1 MKVIHL
7 ISGGDTGGARTHV
20 YSLLK
25 YLGQIIDVQLVCFRG
40 GDFADGAAALGIPT
54 MVLGKGFLANL
65 GALKRIIRDGEY
77 DIVHCHGSMANV
89 MGAMLRPSVHV
100 PVISTVHSDYRLDY
114 LGRPFAR
121 AVYGT
126 LNTWAL
132 HQLDYRVCVSD
143 PIRQRLIDRGFEP
156 NRLFSIYNGLDFS
169 HVVPKTDRA
178 AYFAQFG
185 YTVHEG
191 DVIAGI
197 AARLDPVKD
206 IPTLLRAVALAK
218 KACPQ
223 LRLAIAGDGK
233 ERKKLEALTKELDL
247 EDSVFFLGWV
257 NDLDSFYGALD
268 INTLSSVSE
277 AFPYALPE
285 GARAHLATV
294 ASNVGGVPAIIEHG
308 VTGLL
313 IEPGDVRMLAAY
325 LARYALDENYRR
337 EMGEALYRRGKA
349 DFSEEATG
357 LRQLEI
363 YHAVFRMERNRRD
376 GVRDGVLIC
385 GAYGFGNTGDDA
397 ILQAIIGEMRRIDP
411 HMPVT
416 VLSRRPQDTRSTCG
430 VNACHRFHL
439 FAIRRILRRSQL
451 FISGGGSLMQDVT
464 SRLSLWY
471 YLGTIRMAH
480 RCGCKV
486 QMYGCG
492 IGPIVYE
499 RDRQL
504 AARII
509 NDCVDKITLRE
520 PDSRETLSDFG
531 VTDPEVILAS
541 DPALTLPAA
550 ERSRIDRILREHD
563 MDPEGKYIGFVLRK
577 WPGIEEKA
585 TVFAAGAVYAYL
597 KHGLTPVFLSI
608 NFRTDGEA
616 SRLVTEHLSIPYY
629 MIDEQMSTGEVIGVL
644 SRMTTVVSMRLHGL
658 IFAAGQGVPLIGV
671 AYDPK
676 VTAFLDYVEQ
686 NNYMQFE
693 ALNEKDLSDLIDS
706 AVALAG
712 RGEELR
718 RRTELLN
725 RQEDNNRATAA
736 RLLGKEKTSKM
747 IRSAVLVSGKGTK
760 LQSLLDSV
768 FFGEIPEL
776 QLVAVI
782 SSDANA
788 YALKRARNA
797 GIETVVVEPA
807 MFPND
812 TSYDM
817 AIRNKLKDM
826 ALELVINAGFYP
838 GVGRETARSF
848 HNKVIAVQ
856 PSLIP
861 AFETLRGD
869 AVHEAVLARGLKVTG
884 ATAYLV
890 DENGGVGPVLLQKA
904 VPVLEDDDLTTL
916 KRRVLTDAEWKL
928 LPEAV
933 KRFCAGKIR
942 LHGGRAQLLE

>member
-77 DIVHCHGSMANV
+77 DLVHCHGSMANV

-233 ERKKLEALTKELDL
+233 ERKKLEALTKELNL

-385 GAYGFGNTGDDA
+385 GALA
-397 ILQAIIGEMRRIDP
+397 
-411 HMPVT
+411 
-416 VLSRRPQDTRSTCG
+416 G
-430 VNACHRFHL
+430 V
-439 FAIRRILRRSQL
+439 
-451 FISGGGSLMQDVT
+451 GGAY
-464 SRLSLWY
+464 LSL
-471 YLGTIRMAH
+471 
-480 RCGCKV
+480 
-486 QMYGCG
+486 
-492 IGPIVYE
+492 
-499 RDRQL
+499 DQL
-504 AARII
+504 
-509 NDCVDKITLRE
+509 
-520 PDSRETLSDFG
+520 
-531 VTDPEVILAS
+531 
-541 DPALTLPAA
+541 
-550 ERSRIDRILREHD
+550 D
-563 MDPEGKYIGFVLRK
+563 MFVR
-577 WPGIEEKA
+577 
-585 TVFAAGAVYAYL
+585 
-597 KHGLTPVFLSI
+597 
-608 NFRTDGEA
+608 N
-616 SRLVTEHLSIPYY
+616 
-629 MIDEQMSTGEVIGVL
+629 
-644 SRMTTVVSMRLHGL
+644 MT
-658 IFAAGQGVPLIGV
+658 
-671 AYDPK
+671 
-676 VTAFLDYVEQ
+676 
-686 NNYMQFE
+686 
-693 ALNEKDLSDLIDS
+693 
-706 AVALAG
+706 AG
-712 RGEELR
+712 RGYIAVAIAILGR
-718 RRTELLN
+718 YNPAQIVPCALLFGFC
-725 RQEDNNRATAA
+725 D
-736 RLLGKEKTSKM
+736 
-747 IRSAVLVSGKGTK
+747 AVQIY
-760 LQSLLDSV
+760 LQGEAFPPQIVQMLA
-768 FFGEIPEL
+768 FGVKHIKP
-776 QLVAVI
+776 
-782 SSDANA
+782 
-788 YALKRARNA
+788 
-797 GIETVVVEPA
+797 PA
-807 MFPND
+807 
-812 TSYDM
+812 
-817 AIRNKLKDM
+817 
-826 ALELVINAGFYP
+826 
-838 GVGRETARSF
+838 GVG
-848 HNKVIAVQ
+848 KY
-856 PSLIP
+856 
-861 AFETLRGD
+861 D
-869 AVHEAVLARGLKVTG
+869 
-884 ATAYLV
+884 
-890 DENGGVGPVLLQKA
+890 DE
-904 VPVLEDDDLTTL
+904 
-916 KRRVLTDAEWKL
+916 
-928 LPEAV
+928 
-933 KRFCAGKIR
+933 
-942 LHGGRAQLLE
+942 

>member
-416 VLSRRPQDTRSTCG
+416 VLSRRPQDTRSACG
-430 VNACHRFHL
+430 VNACHRFHF

-492 IGPIVYE
+492 IGPVLRE
-499 RDRQL
+499 QHRKL
-504 AARII
+504 AASVL
-509 NDCVDKITLRE
+509 NASVDVITLRE
-520 PDSRETLSDFG
+520 PDSLKELQSMG
-531 VTDPEVILAS
+531 VTKPEILLTA

-550 ERSRIDRILREHD
+550 SEDEIDSVLLRAGIPPH
-563 MDPEGKYIGFVLRK
+563 GKYLCFALRNWKGF
-577 WPGIEEKA
+577 EDKA
-585 TVFAAGAVYAYL
+585 PLFGQAAKYAYETY
-597 KHGLTPVFLSI
+597 GLTPVFAAVEKHL
-608 NFRTDGEA
+608 DPVAG
-616 SRLVTEHLSIPYY
+616 RLAAAGLDIPHYFLDDAGSAGT
-629 MIDEQMSTGEVIGVL
+629 IIGAL
-644 SRMTTVVSMRLHGL
+644 SRMQAVVSMRLHAL
-658 IFAAGQGVPLIGV
+658 IFAAGQGIPLAGV
-671 AYDPK
+671 VYDPK
-676 VTAFLDYVEQ
+676 VSAFLRYIGQEQFVDLAELTGQNLCAMIDQCVAQAAHPEAQAAAVRNLQAMEQKNVE
-686 NNYMQFE
+686 
-693 ALNEKDLSDLIDS
+693 
-706 AVALAG
+706 VA
-712 RGEELR
+712 R
-718 RRTELLN
+718 
-725 RQEDNNRATAA
+725 
-736 RLLGKEKTSKM
+736 RLL
-747 IRSAVLVSGKGTK
+747 KG
-760 LQSLLDSV
+760 
-768 FFGEIPEL
+768 
-776 QLVAVI
+776 
-782 SSDANA
+782 
-788 YALKRARNA
+788 
-797 GIETVVVEPA
+797 
-807 MFPND
+807 
-812 TSYDM
+812 
-817 AIRNKLKDM
+817 
-826 ALELVINAGFYP
+826 
-838 GVGRETARSF
+838 
-848 HNKVIAVQ
+848 
-856 PSLIP
+856 
-861 AFETLRGD
+861 
-869 AVHEAVLARGLKVTG
+869 
-884 ATAYLV
+884 
-890 DENGGVGPVLLQKA
+890 
-904 VPVLEDDDLTTL
+904 
-916 KRRVLTDAEWKL
+916 
-928 LPEAV
+928 
-933 KRFCAGKIR
+933 
-942 LHGGRAQLLE
+942 

>member
-233 ERKKLEALTKELDL
+233 ERKKLEALTKELNL

-416 VLSRRPQDTRSTCG
+416 VLSRRPKDTRSACG

-439 FAIRRILRRSQL
+439 FAIRRILRRSLL

-541 DPALTLPAA
+541 DQPARHGAFEHPLLYDRRADVHRRGHRRALAHDDGRVHAA
-550 ERSRIDRILREHD
+550 
-563 MDPEGKYIGFVLRK
+563 
-577 WPGIEEKA
+577 A
-585 TVFAAGAVYAYL
+585 
-597 KHGLTPVFLSI
+597 
-608 NFRTDGEA
+608 RTD
-616 SRLVTEHLSIPYY
+616 LC
-629 MIDEQMSTGEVIGVL
+629 
-644 SRMTTVVSMRLHGL
+644 
-658 IFAAGQGVPLIGV
+658 
-671 AYDPK
+671 
-676 VTAFLDYVEQ
+676 
-686 NNYMQFE
+686 
-693 ALNEKDLSDLIDS
+693 
-706 AVALAG
+706 
-712 RGEELR
+712 
-718 RRTELLN
+718 RRT
-725 RQEDNNRATAA
+725 
-736 RLLGKEKTSKM
+736 
-747 IRSAVLVSGKGTK
+747 
-760 LQSLLDSV
+760 
-768 FFGEIPEL
+768 
-776 QLVAVI
+776 
-782 SSDANA
+782 
-788 YALKRARNA
+788 
-797 GIETVVVEPA
+797 
-807 MFPND
+807 
-812 TSYDM
+812 
-817 AIRNKLKDM
+817 
-826 ALELVINAGFYP
+826 
-838 GVGRETARSF
+838 
-848 HNKVIAVQ
+848 
-856 PSLIP
+856 
-861 AFETLRGD
+861 
-869 AVHEAVLARGLKVTG
+869 
-884 ATAYLV
+884 
-890 DENGGVGPVLLQKA
+890 
-904 VPVLEDDDLTTL
+904 
-916 KRRVLTDAEWKL
+916 
-928 LPEAV
+928 
-933 KRFCAGKIR
+933 
-942 LHGGRAQLLE
+942 GRAAHRRCL

>member
-1 MKVIHL
+1 M
-7 ISGGDTGGARTHV
+7 
-20 YSLLK
+20 
-25 YLGQIIDVQLVCFRG
+25 
-40 GDFADGAAALGIPT
+40 
-54 MVLGKGFLANL
+54 
-65 GALKRIIRDGEY
+65 
-77 DIVHCHGSMANV
+77 
-89 MGAMLRPSVHV
+89 
-100 PVISTVHSDYRLDY
+100 
-114 LGRPFAR
+114 
-121 AVYGT
+121 
-126 LNTWAL
+126 
-132 HQLDYRVCVSD
+132 
-143 PIRQRLIDRGFEP
+143 
-156 NRLFSIYNGLDFS
+156 
-169 HVVPKTDRA
+169 
-178 AYFAQFG
+178 
-185 YTVHEG
+185 
-191 DVIAGI
+191 
-197 AARLDPVKD
+197 
-206 IPTLLRAVALAK
+206 
-218 KACPQ
+218 
-223 LRLAIAGDGK
+223 
-233 ERKKLEALTKELDL
+233 
-247 EDSVFFLGWV
+247 
-257 NDLDSFYGALD
+257 
-268 INTLSSVSE
+268 
-277 AFPYALPE
+277 
-285 GARAHLATV
+285 
-294 ASNVGGVPAIIEHG
+294 
-308 VTGLL
+308 TGLL

-416 VLSRRPQDTRSTCG
+416 VLSRRPKDTRSACG

-439 FAIRRILRRSQL
+439 FCHPAHPAPQPAVYQRRRQPHAGRHELK
-451 FISGGGSLMQDVT
+451 
-464 SRLSLWY
+464 LSLWY

-499 RDRQL
+499 RDRRL

-541 DPALTLPAA
+541 DPALTLLTA

-585 TVFAAGAVYAYL
+585 TVFAADAVYAYL
-597 KHGLTPVFLSI
+597 KYGLTPVFLSI

-616 SRLVTEHLSIPYY
+616 SLLVTEHLSIPYY

-706 AVALAG
+706 AVALAD

-736 RLLGKEKTSKM
+736 RLLGKE
-747 IRSAVLVSGKGTK
+747 
-760 LQSLLDSV
+760 
-768 FFGEIPEL
+768 
-776 QLVAVI
+776 
-782 SSDANA
+782 
-788 YALKRARNA
+788 
-797 GIETVVVEPA
+797 
-807 MFPND
+807 
-812 TSYDM
+812 
-817 AIRNKLKDM
+817 
-826 ALELVINAGFYP
+826 
-838 GVGRETARSF
+838 
-848 HNKVIAVQ
+848 
-856 PSLIP
+856 
-861 AFETLRGD
+861 
-869 AVHEAVLARGLKVTG
+869 
-884 ATAYLV
+884 
-890 DENGGVGPVLLQKA
+890 
-904 VPVLEDDDLTTL
+904 
-916 KRRVLTDAEWKL
+916 
-928 LPEAV
+928 
-933 KRFCAGKIR
+933 
-942 LHGGRAQLLE
+942 

>member
-7 ISGGDTGGARTHV
+7 ISGGDTGGAKTHV

-25 YLGQIIDVQLVCFRG
+25 YLNQIIDVQLVCFRG

-54 MVLGKGFLANL
+54 VVLGGNFFSNL
-65 GALKRIIRDGEY
+65 RAVKKLVRDGEY
-77 DIVHCHGSMANV
+77 DLVHCHGALANV
-89 MGAMLRPSVHV
+89 TGALLRRSLHV

-132 HQLDYRVCVSD
+132 HRLDYRVCVSD
-143 PIRQRLIDRGFEP
+143 PIRQRLIDRDFEP

-185 YTVHEG
+185 YTVGEG
-191 DVIAGI
+191 DIIVGI

-206 IPTLLRAVALAK
+206 IATLIRAVALAQ

-223 LRLAIAGDGK
+223 LRLAIAGEGM
-233 ERKKLEALTKELDL
+233 ERKKLGALAAELGIA
-247 EDSVFFLGWV
+247 DSVFFLGWV
-257 NDLDSFYGALD
+257 DDLDSFYGALD
-268 INTLSSVSE
+268 INALSSLSE
-277 AFPYALPE
+277 TFPYALTE

-294 ASNVGGVPAIIEHG
+294 ASNVGGVPVIIEHG

-313 IEPGDVRMLAAY
+313 FEPGDVRLFGAY
-325 LARYALDENYRR
+325 LARCALDADYRHTL
-337 EMGEALYRRGKA
+337 GEALYQRGKA
-349 DFSEEATG
+349 DFSEEDTG

-363 YHAVFRMERNRRD
+363 YNSIFRMERNLRD

-411 HMPVT
+411 HMPLT
-416 VLSRRPQDTRSTCG
+416 VLSRRPKDTQRTFG
-430 VNACHRFHL
+430 VNACHRFGVH
-439 FAIRRILRRSQL
+439 AIRRVLRRSQL

-480 RCGCKV
+480 GCGCKV

-492 IGPIVYE
+492 IGPIIYD
-499 RDRQL
+499 RDRKL
-504 AARII
+504 AAHII
-509 NDCVDKITLRE
+509 NTCVDKITLRE
-520 PDSRETLSDFG
+520 PDSRETLKDFG

-541 DPALTLPAA
+541 DPALTLPPAS
-550 ERSRIDRILREHD
+550 RSRIDSILRAHD
-563 MDPEGKYIGFVLRK
+563 MELDGKYIGFVLRK
-577 WPGIEEKA
+577 WPGVEEKA

-597 KHGLTPVFLSI
+597 KYGLTPVFLSI
-608 NFRTDGEA
+608 NFRADGEA
-616 SRLVTEHLSIPYY
+616 SQMVTEHLSIPFH
-629 MIDEQMSTGEVIGVL
+629 MIDEQMSSGEVIGVL

-686 NNYMQFE
+686 NNYIQLA
-693 ALNEKDLSDLIDS
+693 ALNEKDLSDMIDS

-712 RGEELR
+712 RGEEMR

-725 RQEDNNRATAA
+725 QQEDNNRATAA
-736 RLLGKEKTSKM
+736 RLLGKE
-747 IRSAVLVSGKGTK
+747 
-760 LQSLLDSV
+760 
-768 FFGEIPEL
+768 
-776 QLVAVI
+776 
-782 SSDANA
+782 
-788 YALKRARNA
+788 
-797 GIETVVVEPA
+797 
-807 MFPND
+807 
-812 TSYDM
+812 
-817 AIRNKLKDM
+817 
-826 ALELVINAGFYP
+826 
-838 GVGRETARSF
+838 
-848 HNKVIAVQ
+848 
-856 PSLIP
+856 
-861 AFETLRGD
+861 
-869 AVHEAVLARGLKVTG
+869 
-884 ATAYLV
+884 
-890 DENGGVGPVLLQKA
+890 
-904 VPVLEDDDLTTL
+904 
-916 KRRVLTDAEWKL
+916 
-928 LPEAV
+928 
-933 KRFCAGKIR
+933 
-942 LHGGRAQLLE
+942 

>member
-1 MKVIHL
+1 MIQYNNLNPHMSFVRECVNACTHALYRVFAVRTSALEGKVKVIHL

-54 MVLGKGFLANL
+54 IVLGGGFFSNL
-65 GALKRIIRDGEY
+65 RAAKKLIRDGEY
-77 DIVHCHGSMANV
+77 DLVHCHGALANV
-89 MGAMLRPSVHV
+89 TGALLRRSVRV

-132 HQLDYRVCVSD
+132 HRLDYRVCVSD
-143 PIRQRLIDRGFEP
+143 PIRQRLIDRDFEP

-185 YTVHEG
+185 YTVGE
-191 DVIAGI
+191 DDIIVGI

-206 IPTLLRAVALAK
+206 IATLIRAVALAQ

-223 LRLAIAGDGK
+223 LRLAIAGEGM
-233 ERKKLEALTKELDL
+233 ERKKLGALAAELGIA
-247 EDSVFFLGWV
+247 DSVFFLGWV
-257 NDLDSFYGALD
+257 DDLDSFYGALD
-268 INTLSSVSE
+268 INALSSLSE
-277 AFPYALPE
+277 TFPYALTE

-294 ASNVGGVPAIIEHG
+294 ASNVGGVPVIIEHG

-313 IEPGDVRMLAAY
+313 FEPGDVRLFAAY
-325 LARYALDENYRR
+325 LARCALDADYRHTL
-337 EMGEALYRRGKA
+337 GEALYRRGKA
-349 DFSEEATG
+349 DFSEEDTG

-363 YHAVFRMERNRRD
+363 YNSVFRMERNLRD

-411 HMPVT
+411 HMPLT
-416 VLSRRPQDTRSTCG
+416 VLSRRPKDTQRAFG
-430 VNACHRFHL
+430 VNACHRFGVCS
-439 FAIRRILRRSQL
+439 IRRVLRRSQL

-480 RCGCKV
+480 GCGCKV

-492 IGPIVYE
+492 IGPIIYDS
-499 RDRQL
+499 DRKL

-509 NDCVDKITLRE
+509 NTCVDKITLRE
-520 PDSRETLSDFG
+520 PDSRETLRDFG
-531 VTDPEVILAS
+531 VTVPEVILAS
-541 DPALTLPAA
+541 DPALTLPPAG
-550 ERSRIDRILREHD
+550 RSRIDSILRAHD
-563 MDPEGKYIGFVLRK
+563 MELDGKYIGFVLRK
-577 WPGIEEKA
+577 WPGMEEKA
-585 TVFAAGAVYAYL
+585 TAFAAGAVYAYL
-597 KHGLTPVFLSI
+597 KYGLTPVFLSI
-608 NFRTDGEA
+608 NFRSDGEA
-616 SRLVTEHLSIPYY
+616 GQLVTEHLSIPFYV
-629 MIDEQMSTGEVIGVL
+629 IDEQMSSGEVIGVL

-686 NNYMQFE
+686 NNYIQLA
-693 ALNEKDLSDLIDS
+693 ALNEKDLSDMIDS
-706 AVALAG
+706 AVTLAG
-712 RGEELR
+712 RGEEMR

-736 RLLGKEKTSKM
+736 RLLGKE
-747 IRSAVLVSGKGTK
+747 
-760 LQSLLDSV
+760 
-768 FFGEIPEL
+768 
-776 QLVAVI
+776 
-782 SSDANA
+782 
-788 YALKRARNA
+788 
-797 GIETVVVEPA
+797 
-807 MFPND
+807 
-812 TSYDM
+812 
-817 AIRNKLKDM
+817 
-826 ALELVINAGFYP
+826 
-838 GVGRETARSF
+838 
-848 HNKVIAVQ
+848 
-856 PSLIP
+856 
-861 AFETLRGD
+861 
-869 AVHEAVLARGLKVTG
+869 
-884 ATAYLV
+884 
-890 DENGGVGPVLLQKA
+890 
-904 VPVLEDDDLTTL
+904 
-916 KRRVLTDAEWKL
+916 
-928 LPEAV
+928 
-933 KRFCAGKIR
+933 
-942 LHGGRAQLLE
+942 

>member
-65 GALKRIIRDGEY
+65 RALRRIIRDGEY
-77 DIVHCHGSMANV
+77 DLVHCHGALANV
-89 MGAMLRPSVHV
+89 TGALLRRHLHV

-268 INTLSSVSE
+268 INTLSSLSE

-325 LARYALDENYRR
+325 LARFALDADYRH

-597 KHGLTPVFLSI
+597 KYGLTPVGTMAHEFVCAIAGMYGPQMANHIAMRKWSDTYRGALGTFLYDTYGWSI
-608 NFRTDGEA
+608 FSLNFSEDFANMFKGLRVDSGDDFQQ
-616 SRLVTEHLSIPYY
+616 LD
-629 MIDEQMSTGEVIGVL
+629 MIVDKYRSLKIDPATKQ
-644 SRMTTVVSMRLHGL
+644 VVFSNGL
-658 IFAAGQGVPLIGV
+658 DV
-671 AYDPK
+671 
-676 VTAFLDYVEQ
+676 
-686 NNYMQFE
+686 
-693 ALNEKDLSDLIDS
+693 DS
-706 AVALAG
+706 A
-712 RGEELR
+712 
-718 RRTELLN
+718 
-725 RQEDNNRATAA
+725 
-736 RLLGKEKTSKM
+736 
-747 IRSAVLVSGKGTK
+747 IRI
-760 LQSLLDSV
+760 Q
-768 FFGEIPEL
+768 
-776 QLVAVI
+776 
-782 SSDANA
+782 N
-788 YALKRARNA
+788 YARNKCIPSF
-797 GIETVVVEPA
+797 GIGTHFTNDFKNVRPMNIVIKLTDVKITESWPFYCPTCKLSEDKGKYSGNPETVDI
-807 MFPND
+807 F
-812 TSYDM
+812 
-817 AIRNKLKDM
+817 RKL
-826 ALELVINAGFYP
+826 I
-838 GVGRETARSF
+838 
-848 HNKVIAVQ
+848 H
-856 PSLIP
+856 
-861 AFETLRGD
+861 
-869 AVHEAVLARGLKVTG
+869 LA
-884 ATAYLV
+884 
-890 DENGGVGPVLLQKA
+890 
-904 VPVLEDDDLTTL
+904 
-916 KRRVLTDAEWKL
+916 
-928 LPEAV
+928 
-933 KRFCAGKIR
+933 
-942 LHGGRAQLLE
+942 